1 MTAIRSE
8 RLGADWIGPK
18 KNGPEAFAPER
29 ALAKER
35 GELDAA
41 TVTAFEGEIR
51 EFVRRDVSFPRKPRQ
66 ENGQASDP
74 VAELVAE
81 PIGEPVSENLNSLI
95 RRVSG
100 ASMEEIDRVIL
111 ELQAVRDLLRS
122 EGDRVTREISG
133 YASLSHAA
141 TTSMKV
147 IADSLAQWR
156 SGPTNFQRTLT

>member
-18 KNGPEAFAPER
+18 KNGPEAFAPDR
-29 ALAKER
+29 ALANDR

-41 TVTAFEGEIR
+41 AVTAFEGEIR
-51 EFVRRDVSFPRKPRQ
+51 EFVRRDVSFLRKPRQ
-66 ENGQASDP
+66 ENGQSPDP
-74 VAELVAE
+74 VTELVAE
-81 PIGEPVSENLNSLI
+81 SNGEPVSENLNSLI

-100 ASMEEIDRVIL
+100 ASMDEIDRVIL

-156 SGPTNFQRTLT
+156 SGPTNFSRTLS